1 MKLLITLL
9 ASLSLVIS
17 TAALAGG
24 HKDKSQKPDAAATE
38 AGRSAD
44 APGMDKGKGKE
55 QSAEKRNER
64 DERKEGKEDKKEKKD
79 SDD

>member
-24 HKDKSQKPDAAATE
+24 HKDKGKPE
-38 AGRSAD
+38 SPGRSAD
-44 APGMDKGKGKE
+44 APGMDKGKGKDK
-55 QSAEKRNER
+55 SAEQRDER
-64 DERKEGKEDKKEKKD
+64 DERKEDKQGKKEKKEKKD